1 MLQTS
6 CSTWK
11 SEKFIDENL
20 EEQDMTVCIGALC
33 DCRKTV
39 VMISDRM
46 WTEQSILY
54 YEFEPEES
62 KIEKLSESAAVASA
76 GSVVLPNKI
85 IKLA

>member
-1 MLQTS
+1 
-6 CSTWK
+6 
-11 SEKFIDENL
+11 
-20 EEQDMTVCIGALC
+20 MTVCIGALC